1 MRVFISYAHDIQ
13 GRKVAQALAEALRKR
28 GVDVLWDRDLP
39 EGNPVSLPEWI
50 VTAVSDYPVLC
61 VLSPDYVLRFGSGD
75 GTAARKGV
83 LFEGRVLQRRIYDH
97 TDVGG
102 CPVIPVAD
110 LAFSADL
117 APVVLKNLVISRFDA
132 DTEDGLEQII
142 RRLLALSPM
151 PTPARPSA
159 PVPEAGGE
167 MALMHDLE
175 AAAPSSAAGPSLVHD
190 WLAVVADL
198 SRTDLVRALPAVE
211 RIVKAAGDAEVMR
224 EVTECC
230 LRALPGGALVAED
243 RRTKAWLLLRC
254 RAWHLHRMHELSA
267 AVSTVDEGI
276 QLAKECGDGWM
287 VAFGKRLLAT
297 LHGELAEVSR
307 ADARKHHLV
316 QAVECATAASAMF
329 HALDPAGDEYGA
341 CCNVLACVWFTQYRL
356 DRDRSALKRA
366 NKLADQAVTY
376 LPKDRSREYH
386 ELLILRVRIS
396 IARGDLARARDLADK
411 ALASLA
417 CHADDG
423 ASYTELLGSAH
434 LARAELRLK
443 EGGRDAPVN
452 AARDISLALK
462 FFEEISLPYASATC
476 RWLLAKLVPGT
487 AGVEHGDVRICER
500 LFADTRI
507 RLRGLE
513 ERSRRIGEC
522 VGGRWGTRRGD
533 WREIARKLRSQV

>member
-1 MRVFISYAHDIQ
+1 MRVFISYAHDTE

-50 VTAVSDYPVLC
+50 VTSVTAYPVLC
-61 VLSPDYVLRFGSGD
+61 VLSPDYVLRFGAGD

-83 LFEGRVLQRRIYDH
+83 LFESRVLQRRIYDH
-97 TDVGG
+97 TESGG

-110 LAFSADL
+110 LGFSADL

-132 DTEDGLEQII
+132 DTEDGLEQIV
-142 RRLLALSPM
+142 RRLLALG
-151 PTPARPSA
+151 
-159 PVPEAGGE
+159 PVPPVTRPPVPPPEVGE
-167 MALMHDLE
+167 ELALVQDLE
-175 AAAPSSAAGPSLVHD
+175 AAAPSSAAGPALVHD
-190 WLAVVADL
+190 WLGVVADL

-211 RIVKAAGDAEVMR
+211 RIVKAAGDAEAMR
-224 EVTECC
+224 RVAECC
-230 LRALPGGALVAED
+230 LRALPDGTLVADD
-243 RRTKAWLLLRC
+243 RRTRAWLLLHC
-254 RAWHLHRMHELSA
+254 QAWYLHRMHQLA
-267 AVSTVDEGI
+267 AAMSTVDEGI
-276 QLAKECGDGWM
+276 RLAKECGDGWM

-307 ADARKHHLV
+307 ADARRHHLV
-316 QAVECATAASAMF
+316 QAVDCAKAASAMF

-341 CCNVLACVWFTQYRL
+341 CRTVLACVWFTQYRL
-356 DRDRSALKRA
+356 DRRRSALKRA
-366 NKLADQAVTY
+366 NKLAGQAVTY
-376 LPKDRSREYH
+376 LPQDRTREYH

-396 IARGDLARARDLADK
+396 IARGELPRARELVDK
-411 ALASLA
+411 ALTSLA

-452 AARDISLALK
+452 AARDVSLALK
-462 FFEEISLPYASATC
+462 FFDEISLPYASATC
-476 RWLLAKLVPGT
+476 RWLLASLLPET
-487 AGVEHGDVRICER
+487 AGVERGDVRICER
-500 LFADTRI
+500 LFADPRV

-522 VGGRWGTRRGD
+522 VGGRWTRRSE
-533 WREIARKLRSQV
+533 WKEIARKLRSQV